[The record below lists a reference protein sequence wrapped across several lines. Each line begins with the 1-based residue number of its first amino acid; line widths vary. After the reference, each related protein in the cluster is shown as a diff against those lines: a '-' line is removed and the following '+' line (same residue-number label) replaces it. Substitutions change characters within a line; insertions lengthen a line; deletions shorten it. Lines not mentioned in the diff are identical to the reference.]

1 MGTLTAASDP
11 PLRVPYKSCHADGS
25 KIMVLGGGSEGGRY
39 GSVGESS
46 GLAEE
51 TQHCAASTSR
61 SATSRSG
68 TSRSGTS
75 SSASSVVDESDH
87 CHMTH
92 DVYQRQPLL
101 TTHDPYINTNGVSK
115 EGVSGG
121 FYDSS
126 ASNGMVKIPIPAPH
140 REEPRFPK
148 EKFKTFL
155 AFLFLCSNWIF
166 TTASLALTHEKVPNS
181 PPLPDVTLDAI
192 TAQDWGLNVSE
203 IIIIISVYLCVM
215 VVLFH
220 KHRWILFRRIFLM
233 MGLLYFYRSITMYV
247 TVLPVANPNYYCSP
261 KANYTSPLLVAKRMI
276 QLLSGF
282 GLSINGQHTFCG
294 DYIYS
299 GHTVCLVLAYLVVR
313 EYTPRRWWLLHWC
326 FALLAVTGVVMVLLA
341 RGHYT
346 VDCLIAYYITTRLFY
361 MYHTMANNA
370 NLKEGGPNN
379 FFERLWW
386 YPLFAR
392 FERNVQGVVPRHYE
406 WPLPWPRRW
415 SSKSPQRTS

>member
-1 MGTLTAASDP
+1 MSYLRTSAAVSSSTVSTP
-11 PLRVPYKSCHADGS
+11 ASYNKQ
-25 KIMVLGGGSEGGRY
+25 MVLGGGGDGGRY
-39 GSVGESS
+39 GSVGESE
-46 GLAEE
+46 GPVTD
-51 TQHCAASTSR
+51 TQHCAAG
-61 SATSRSG
+61 TSRSG

-87 CHMTH
+87 CHMNH

-101 TTHDPYINTNGVSK
+101 ANHDPYINTNGVIK
-115 EGVSGG
+115 DGVSGG
-121 FYDSS
+121 FYDNSS
-126 ASNGMVKIPIPAPH
+126 STSNGMVKIPIPAPH
-140 REEPRFPK
+140 REAPRFPK

-155 AFLFLCSNWIF
+155 AFLFLLSNWIF
-166 TTASLALTHEKVPNS
+166 TTASLALTHEKVPDYK
-181 PPLPDVTLDAI
+181 PLPDVTLDAI
-192 TAQDWGLNVSE
+192 TVQEWGLNVSE

-215 VVLFH
+215 VIIFH

-261 KANYTSPLLVAKRMI
+261 KANYTGPLLVAKRVI

-313 EYTPRRWWLLHWC
+313 ECKLIDQEFSEVIS
-326 FALLAVTGVVMVLLA
+326 FAESGS
-341 RGHYT
+341 
-346 VDCLIAYYITTRLFY
+346 
-361 MYHTMANNA
+361 
-370 NLKEGGPNN
+370 NN

-386 YPLFAR
+386 YPLFSR

-406 WPLPWPRRW
+406 SPLPWPRRW
-415 SSKSPQRTS
+415 SSKNPQRTS